1 MKPVGKDRHH
11 LRLLALLVGAV
22 LIMSACG
29 SDDDD
34 GDVSGE
40 TTTTQAAATTSDDGD
55 DAADDAADDD
65 ATTDDDGEGATFV
78 YAAAGV
84 PETLDV
90 WATYQGD
97 PSRLQMYEW
106 GSKLVYYDAADLAD
120 NGCSQLAT
128 TGNIRPGLAESWE
141 VADDGTITFTLR
153 QGVMSPAGNELTAD
167 DVVRSWNR
175 AAEQS
180 GVVRFLITNVSHFPE
195 TDPFEVVD
203 DRTVQVNVDR
213 PTALDVSLFTYP
225 MFMVHDWTAIDA
237 AAGADV
243 DAWLIESTANY
254 GPWVLESFTPGEEAV
269 YTANPNYWDADR
281 RGNIER
287 LVVRNVTESSI
298 RLQLVSTGE
307 ADYAERLSFQ
317 EYSELEGTSGVDVLN
332 CISPNRDN
340 LIMNTQVEQFADPQ
354 VRQAVSLAIDRD
366 ALVQGVYR
374 GFATASTTGMS
385 QVYLDD
391 PSGLATFEYDPER
404 ARQLLADAGVSDL
417 SFTITASPTRP
428 GAHAESLAVQIQAF
442 LSDVGVNASVDVV
455 PGSTEFSDQFFA
467 GEYEAMTYLEPPA
480 LADPYYSANLYNTTV
495 SFQNTHQY
503 DSPQYDDLTVQ
514 IEATPPGPDR
524 QQLIRELSDLIIADT
539 PMAYLVERSY
549 SHAFASGASGYLN
562 TPHGALLTFQMTK
575 G

>member
-1 MKPVGKDRHH
+1 MKPVSEERHH
-11 LRLLALLVGAV
+11 LRLLAMLVVAV
-22 LIMSACG
+22 LMMSACG
-29 SDDDD
+29 SDGDDT
-34 GDVSGE
+34 SGQ
-40 TTTTQAAATTSDDGD
+40 TTTTQDDATTSDDSG
-55 DAADDAADDD
+55 DD
-65 ATTDDDGEGATFV
+65 ATTSDDDGDGTTTSDDGEGATFV

-106 GSKLVYYDAADLAD
+106 GSKLVYYDAAGLAD

-128 TGNIRPGLAESWE
+128 TANVRPGLAESWD

-153 QGVMSPAGNELTAD
+153 QGVTSPAGNELTAD

-175 AAEQS
+175 AVEQS
-180 GVVRFLITNVSHFPE
+180 GVVRFLTANVSHFAE
-195 TDPFEVVD
+195 TDPFEAVD
-203 DRTVQVNVDR
+203 DLTVQVNVDR
-213 PTALDVSLFTYP
+213 PTALDISLFTYP

-237 AAGADV
+237 GAGDSV
-243 DAWLIESTANY
+243 DEWLIENTANY
-254 GPWVLESFTPGEEAV
+254 GPWVLETFTPGEEAV
-269 YTANPNYWDADR
+269 YTAHPNYWDADR

-317 EYSELEGTSGVDVLN
+317 EYSELQGTDGVDVLN

-340 LIMNTQVEQFADPQ
+340 LILNTQFAPFADPQ
-354 VRQAVSLAIDRD
+354 VRRAVSLAIDRD
-366 ALVQGVYR
+366 ALVQGVYQ

-391 PSGLATFEYDPER
+391 PSGLSTFEYDPEQ
-404 ARQLLADAGVSDL
+404 AGQLLEDAGVSDL

-503 DSPQYDDLTVQ
+503 NNPQYDDLTVQ
-514 IEATPPGPDR
+514 IETTEPGPDR
-524 QQLIRELSDLIIADT
+524 QQLIRELSDLIIEDT
-539 PMAYLVERSY
+539 PMVYLVERSY
-549 SHAFASGASGYLN
+549 THAFGSGVSGYLN